1 MLAEMFPTNM
11 RYVGVSIGNQVTTVL
26 AGSLAPVIATWLLR
40 EYQSWVP
47 IGVYLG
53 IAAAISL
60 VALWFMRETVGKSL
74 NAVDAET
81 HLTPTQTTTPVLAA
95 IKP

>member
-1 MLAEMFPTNM
+1 MTFIQHLCRRSSSEK
-11 RYVGVSIGNQVTTVL
+11 
-26 AGSLAPVIATWLLR
+26 
-40 EYQSWVP
+40 VP

-81 HLTPTQTTTPVLAA
+81 HLTPTQTTTPVLTA